1 MGYFP
6 FDNYPSQ
13 VGDDIWLV
21 LMDHQPQ
28 IPWDRGKPWAH
39 PDGNDSWMVSMNPKI
54 QKKECDDWSWSHQVR
69 HKKIFEPQVNPIAPC
84 CFSASSPSCLAERC
98 QNWITGLSLKQQKS
112 RLGDWQIFVCLIFN
126 GPQIMEKENLYLPMS
141 VSQIHWE
148 ERSNPMDHGWRFT
161 ADKSIWISDSYL
173 QTSIGGTTNNNVGC
187 YASEYQPPK

>member
-54 QKKECDDWSWSHQVR
+54 QKKNAMIGLEAIKSDI
-69 HKKIFEPQVNPIAPC
+69 KKY
-84 CFSASSPSCLAERC
+84 
-98 QNWITGLSLKQQKS
+98 LSLK
-112 RLGDWQIFVCLIFN
+112 
-126 GPQIMEKENLYLPMS
+126 
-141 VSQIHWE
+141 
-148 ERSNPMDHGWRFT
+148 
-161 ADKSIWISDSYL
+161 
-173 QTSIGGTTNNNVGC
+173 
-187 YASEYQPPK
+187 